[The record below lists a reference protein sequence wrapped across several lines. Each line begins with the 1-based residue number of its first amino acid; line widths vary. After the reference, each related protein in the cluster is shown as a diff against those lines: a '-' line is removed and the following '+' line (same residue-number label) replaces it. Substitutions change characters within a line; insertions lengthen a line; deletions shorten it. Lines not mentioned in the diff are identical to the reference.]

1 MLLCRCDFDESPD
14 FLGNFCIPAMH
25 LKRLEI
31 AGLRNLES
39 ALLPL
44 LGEVNVLHGTNGS
57 GKTSVLEA
65 IHLLGLGRPLRRG
78 RFQPVMRHESNEL
91 SVFSEAIPDADGKAL
106 PIGITRKRDGAS
118 EVRINGQS
126 AASVSEMADFM
137 PMQVIDS
144 KVFDLL
150 DRGPG
155 ERRQFM
161 DWGVFHVEHSFREH
175 WSRMR
180 RCLRHRNAL
189 LRMPGQRKEEMEVW
203 SRELAEAGEKT
214 DACRRAWMVCF
225 EPIFQEILMDLLPDG
240 PGSIS
245 LAYARGWKEG
255 ISLEEALQSSLS
267 RDRQTGYT
275 GAGPQAA
282 DLRLY
287 CREQP
292 AVSILSRGQQKLVAA
307 ALRLAQGVHLFR
319 TVGRRCLFLVDD
331 LPAELDREHRRRFCA
346 LLEKTGS
353 QLFVT
358 CIEQEALEGMWTT
371 PPRTFHVKLG
381 QIFPEEVLKA

>member
-1 MLLCRCDFDESPD
+1 MNEVSENS
-14 FLGNFCIPAMH
+14 LGNFCTSAMR
-25 LKRLEI
+25 LRRLEI

-65 IHLLGLGRPLRRG
+65 IHLLGLGRPIRRG
-78 RFQPVMRHESNEL
+78 RFQPVIRHESEEM
-91 SVFSEAIPDADGKAL
+91 SVFSEAASEPDEKAL
-106 PIGITRKRDGAS
+106 PIGLRKRRDGAT

-126 AASVSEMADFM
+126 AASVSEMADFL
-137 PMQVIDS
+137 PIQVIDS

-161 DWGVFHVEHSFREH
+161 DWGVFHVEPLFRKH
-175 WSRMR
+175 WTRMR

-189 LRMPGQRKEEMEVW
+189 LRMSGREKEEMNVW
-203 SRELAEAGEKT
+203 SCELAKAGQQVDE
-214 DACRRAWMVCF
+214 CRRTWMGGF
-225 EPIFQEILMDLLPDG
+225 ELIFQEIMEALLPEG
-240 PGSIS
+240 PGRFR
-245 LAYARGWKEG
+245 LEYARGWKEG
-255 ISLEEALQSSLS
+255 ISLEEALRNSLS
-267 RDRQTGYT
+267 RDQQTGYT
-275 GAGPQAA
+275 GIGPQAA
-282 DLRLY
+282 DLRLS
-287 CREQP
+287 CGGKP
-292 AVSILSRGQQKLVAA
+292 VATILSRGQQKIAAA

-319 TVGRRCLFLVDD
+319 ATGRHCLFLVDD
-331 LPAELDREHRRRFCA
+331 LPAELDRQHRHRLCS

-371 PPRTFHVKLG
+371 PPRMFHVKLG
-381 QIFPEEVLKA
+381 QIFPEEKSQV